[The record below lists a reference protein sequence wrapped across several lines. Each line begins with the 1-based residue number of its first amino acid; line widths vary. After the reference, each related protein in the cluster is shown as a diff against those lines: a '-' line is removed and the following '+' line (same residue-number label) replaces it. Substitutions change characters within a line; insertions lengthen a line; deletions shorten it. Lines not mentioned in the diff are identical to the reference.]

1 MHNRGEMKVFHKDQE
16 VRLAVRHQVEDLLQD
31 KVAHQEEDHLQ
42 DKVDLHQDTEA
53 LHQVVH
59 HQDIQVIEDHHL
71 AKEDLQEQDHKGHQW
86 EDLLNKARVTYL
98 EMLLIL

>member
-16 VRLAVRHQVEDLLQD
+16 VHLAVRHQVEDLLQD

-53 LHQVVH
+53 LH
-59 HQDIQVIEDHHL
+59 L